1 MRNIWVVLKKEYL
14 TRIKNKTFIVMTFL
28 APVLIALFYGGAI
41 YFATVGAEDNSEK
54 TVYFQAPYWDLES
67 DELSFEDY
75 TFVTALSS
83 TETMLKEIED
93 KKMSGWLQINDR
105 DLRNLDSAELV
116 GGASFSVT
124 ELQKLNNHIK
134 TRAH

>member
-54 TVYFQAPYWDLES
+54 NVYFQAPHWDLES

-75 TFVTALSS
+75 TFVPALSS

-116 GGASFSVT
+116 GGASF
-124 ELQKLNNHIK
+124 
-134 TRAH
+134 